1 MVPFIFSPESLCYQF
16 KFHMAALSWPA
27 SPMPTYSTHLLSL
40 LSVYHCLY
48 KNKGLQMFKRNEQ
61 NLMLICH
68 FYEHQLWQKCQQL
81 NLYVLFDTEK
91 ANFLLKWN
99 KLPFNHIFIFLMVE
113 DPVLLQAYSQFTELK
128 LKRRDNK
135 HGFQYHFPHESC
147 CFIST
152 WVFYMTPTFM
162 LQRSQSPT
170 SMLSNLFLYYYM
182 VKFFFETAYFK
193 NLCMI

>member
-1 MVPFIFSPESLCYQF
+1 
-16 KFHMAALSWPA
+16 
-27 SPMPTYSTHLLSL
+27 
-40 LSVYHCLY
+40 
-48 KNKGLQMFKRNEQ
+48 MFKRNEQ

-68 FYEHQLWQKCQQL
+68 FYEHHLWQKCQQL
-81 NLYVLFDTEK
+81 KLYVLFDTEE
-91 ANFLLKWN
+91 ANFLLKWTE
-99 KLPFNHIFIFLMVE
+99 LPFNHIFIFLMVE

-147 CFIST
+147 CFISM

-170 SMLSNLFLYYYM
+170 SMLSNLFLYYHM
-182 VKFFFETAYFK
+182 VKLFFETAYLKKLLYDIKYENWYCVITYSLHCQTKTASWTFRK
-193 NLCMI
+193 AGKSKE